1 MVTSIWDIYINSYIG
16 SKGCVW
22 AGPDAVNL
30 PMTPP
35 VHIITACNPYEK
47 ILSLPQNTKRNS
59 DLLHALNQY
68 NSEVLRVFGY
78 SPDEKW
84 KEESFAVSGL
94 SRNQACQIA
103 FRFGQRGIYEI
114 LEDDLL
120 VIEVYSQKIRRRR
133 PRIIRNKCYH
143 V

>member
-1 MVTSIWDIYINSYIG
+1 MNTSIWDIYINSYIG

-22 AGPDAVNL
+22 AGPDAVSL
-30 PMTPP
+30 PLTTP
-35 VHIITACNPYEK
+35 VHIITAWNPYEK
-47 ILSLPQNTKRNS
+47 ILSLSQNTKRNR
-59 DLLHALNQY
+59 DLLDMLNQY
-68 NSEVLRVFGY
+68 NIEVLDVVGY
-78 SPDEKW
+78 SPGEKW

-103 FRFGQRGIYEI
+103 IRYGQRGIFEI
-114 LEDDLL
+114 LEDILL
-120 VIEVYSQKIRRRR
+120 VIEVNSQKIRRSR